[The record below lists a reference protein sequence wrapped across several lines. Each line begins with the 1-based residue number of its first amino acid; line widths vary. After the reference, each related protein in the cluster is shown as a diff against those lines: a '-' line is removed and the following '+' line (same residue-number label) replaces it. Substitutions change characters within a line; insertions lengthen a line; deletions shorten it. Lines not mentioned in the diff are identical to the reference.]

1 MTLSQWCWKRTRN
14 RKKKKSICSL
24 YIHIFL
30 LFHFTSLSF
39 RPITLET
46 YRCKTFRILCEE
58 APANVFDEKANIRCF
73 FFFFLLLLNLV
84 RNIQHG
90 GVMSTSRS
98 AGRNR
103 GATRASDRYSP
114 SRCFAANWLR
124 RRVAGMPTSNPVG
137 GVAVIFSGLIR
148 PAGDEEGTWEVE
160 RLHHP
165 KVSKRMIPK

>member
-1 MTLSQWCWKRTRN
+1 MLEENRN
-14 RKKKKSICSL
+14 SKKKNQFAVLAFTFSSYFILPPFLSDQLPSERTGVKHSGFPARKRLLMCSMRKQ
-24 YIHIFL
+24 I
-30 LFHFTSLSF
+30 SG
-39 RPITLET
+39 
-46 YRCKTFRILCEE
+46 
-58 APANVFDEKANIRCF
+58 VF

-84 RNIQHG
+84 RNIEHG
-90 GVMSTSRS
+90 GVTSTSRS
-98 AGRNR
+98 AGRNH
-103 GATRASDRYSP
+103 GATHASDRYSP

-124 RRVAGMPTSNPVG
+124 RRVAGVPTCNPVG